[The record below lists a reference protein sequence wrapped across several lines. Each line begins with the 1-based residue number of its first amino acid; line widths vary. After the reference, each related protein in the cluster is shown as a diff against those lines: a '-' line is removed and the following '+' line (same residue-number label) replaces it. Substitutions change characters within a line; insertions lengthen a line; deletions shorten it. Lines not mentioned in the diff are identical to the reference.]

1 MSTPAKVGEWLR
13 NNDGNLT
20 DAYKAVGYKGP
31 PLKIKEGNLNTNRSK
46 IRVAI
51 RGDNG
56 DTSRQAAERLN
67 PPQTKEEQN
76 RNRRQNYKRSAL
88 RKQGK
93 NVVIDHKVELDLLT
107 QTVDGMPPE
116 KAQQH
121 IKQLEKSYGHLGDR
135 PGNRQIISAR
145 ANEIKRQQ
153 SRAVQQSLGNMPDE
167 SPLKNIL
174 NNRQYMQ
181 NLSKA
186 SPMLGR
192 YAASLL
198 GLAPDLIE
206 ITDNYTNGAVTNGIN
221 NGIHTAVDYVKDNG
235 KKAVNNGNG
244 IVKQF
249 IDAYASLM
257 PPTGVSNT
265 DYGQ

>member
-20 DAYKAVGYKGP
+20 DAYKAVGYNGP
-31 PLKIKEGNLNTNRSK
+31 PLKIKEGNLTTNRSK

-56 DTSRQAAERLN
+56 DTSRQFAERLN

-76 RNRRQNYKRSAL
+76 QNRRQNYKRSAL

-93 NVVIDHKVELDLLT
+93 NVVIDHKVELDLLS
-107 QTVDGMPPE
+107 QTVDGMPPK

-121 IKQLEKSYGHLGDR
+121 IRQLEKSYGHLGNR
-135 PGNRQIISAR
+135 PGNRQIIGAH

-153 SRAVQQSLGNMPDE
+153 SKAVQQALGNMPNA
-167 SPLKNIL
+167 SPLKDIL
-174 NNRQYMQ
+174 TNRQYMQ
-181 NLSKA
+181 NLAKA
-186 SPMLGR
+186 SPLLAK
-192 YAASLL
+192 YAASML
-198 GLAPDLIE
+198 GVLPEVIE
-206 ITDNYTNGAVTNGIN
+206 IADNYTDGAVSEGIN
-221 NGIHTAVDYVKDNG
+221 NSINTAVDFVKDNA
-235 KKAVNNGNG
+235 KKTANNANG

-249 IDAYASLM
+249 IDAYADKL
-257 PPTGVSNT
+257 PGNT
-265 DYGQ
+265 NGFDFSG